1 MKDAHRSTL
10 KRRGR
15 SIDYSWFYISLLSP
29 VGLGYAELRRGSRL
43 PEFKC
48 FASTPPMRQMHVR
61 AEPLQRADRRC
72 TGSGVASSTNPGA
85 SPARGHHC
93 CQPINVIC

>member
-1 MKDAHRSTL
+1 MTWWKVSEAARPFNRLFLVLYFLAFS
-10 KRRGR
+10 
-15 SIDYSWFYISLLSP
+15 

-93 CQPINVIC
+93 CQPINLIC